1 MCALACAHA
10 GGFCLWNIY
19 IWRELNFWLLQTE
32 KKKQFSSI
40 VFLISVSGSAK
51 AQNGNLASLFSSRK
65 KMAWHGKQGCS
76 LEIRSCSAMVYL
88 LSTSHLVMWVR
99 WCVYHYAVQK
109 TVTLFYLNNQPDA
122 LINQMYS
129 VIKLYMFRHPLCP
142 SSGVLCRT
150 FGTVKFHAGFWWPLP
165 SRVRMETQFRFQAE
179 SGWRLSS
186 ASKQSQDGTQFH
198 PDSAWKRSSK
208 TCMKLSSAEC
218 TVENAWYVSSI
229 NMPIFRRK
237 NCIHTASG
245 IVVLCKR
252 LHSTP
257 VESGLSPG
265 TVRLVAQRLN
275 HYATPG
281 PYTKCIVQINHI
293 PSDHKRNRSI
303 LLQHCHAWL

>member
-165 SRVRMETQFRFQAE
+165 TRVR
-179 SGWRLSS
+179 
-186 ASKQSQDGTQFH
+186 
-198 PDSAWKRSSK
+198 
-208 TCMKLSSAEC
+208 
-218 TVENAWYVSSI
+218 I
-229 NMPIFRRK
+229 
-237 NCIHTASG
+237 
-245 IVVLCKR
+245 
-252 LHSTP
+252 
-257 VESGLSPG
+257 
-265 TVRLVAQRLN
+265 
-275 HYATPG
+275 
-281 PYTKCIVQINHI
+281 
-293 PSDHKRNRSI
+293 
-303 LLQHCHAWL
+303 